1 MKKLLV
7 IADKIGDSQEAFKKA
22 LGLARKTGAAIHVAI
37 FEFEPKS
44 VLDAVS
50 VENSDFSG
58 VGLKTQMINRK
69 KRWWLEYIPGHQGD
83 LEITHEVV
91 WTKQIHD
98 WVIKHVGTHKYDMV
112 VKTGHRS
119 ETAFY
124 TPTDWQLFRDSA
136 IPVYIV
142 ARQHFKPK
150 KVILVALDML
160 AKSSKK
166 KNLNRQ
172 LLECA
177 NRLALQT
184 DAVIHC
190 VFVIKVPTVL
200 KDLDIIDARAY
211 FDKAR
216 KLVKPAA
223 ASLVKSYDI
232 SPERIHVEDGLPWGV
247 VSNMSNKLRAQC
259 VVVGSMGRKGIIGK
273 LIGST
278 AEKIIQTT
286 NTDMLVVSPEV
297 RVV

>member
-7 IADKIGDSQEAFKKA
+7 IADKIGDSQKAFKKA

-37 FEFEPKS
+37 FEFEPKT
-44 VLDAVS
+44 VMEAVS
-50 VENSDFSG
+50 LQNLDFSG
-58 VGLKTQMINRK
+58 TGLKTQMINRK
-69 KRWWLEYIPGHQGD
+69 KRWWQEYIPAHQGD

-98 WVIKHVGTHKYDMV
+98 WVIKHVGKHQYDLV

-150 KVILVALDML
+150 KVILVALDIL
-160 AKSSKK
+160 ARSGKK

-184 DAVIHC
+184 GAVIHC

-200 KDLDIIDARAY
+200 KDLDIIDAKAY
-211 FDKAR
+211 VDKAR
-216 KLVKPAA
+216 KLAEPAA
-223 ASLVKSYDI
+223 ASLVESYDI
-232 SPERIHVEDGLPWGV
+232 SPERIHIEDGLPWGV
-247 VSNMSNKLRAQC
+247 VSNVSKKLRAQC
-259 VVVGSMGRKGIIGK
+259 VVVGSMGRKGITGK

-278 AEKIIQTT
+278 AEQIIQIA
-286 NTDMLVVSPEV
+286 NTDLLVVSPEV